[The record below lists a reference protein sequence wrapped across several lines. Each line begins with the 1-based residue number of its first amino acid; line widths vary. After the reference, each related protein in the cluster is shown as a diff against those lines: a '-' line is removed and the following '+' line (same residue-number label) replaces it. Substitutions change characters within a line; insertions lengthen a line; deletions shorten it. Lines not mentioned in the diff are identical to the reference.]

1 MEQKTKTKKSKK
13 VVKTVVKYKYIKLVL
28 LAILAIGLIAAI
40 SYGIWNLYV
49 NIRYSSYK
57 EKMEWYELN
66 KLYDNEQANST
77 QKVYKSEIAKLSLG
91 LVLNVTDSEYAAQHI
106 KAQYNKTLT
115 INSAWLEYAG
125 QYDITGINKNEFEES
140 ASKVDAAIY
149 LVQAIETFL
158 KQDIQVTET
167 LKESLLDKVDEQN
180 IGNINK
186 AISIGILENK
196 SSDITDNS
204 LIKGEFNKMLI
215 TVLEKYSTVYFNS
228 LYNLNTDGVSI
239 VTEKDKLP
247 SNYEEFPYVINNIDK
262 EIYEITTDEM
272 TSTISTTPRDVY
284 KVYKDEYSNT
294 NEDITEYF
302 DIILNVD
309 YKTIEK
315 EKFIDD
321 LNEYFVYNLEIKVNG
336 EYLYRDT
343 IEDYVDYVIANKII
357 LQGKATP
364 MLPIIYSNGLIHYL
378 RTKIELT
385 VVSSNTKENLLLWD
399 KNTTYNGDKIEVY
412 VDVPV
417 SPTYYSKAFRILN
430 AYSLM
435 NYIVKTDGNVEVK

>member
-1 MEQKTKTKKSKK
+1 MKQKTKAKKSKK
-13 VVKTVVKYKYIKLVL
+13 LVKTVVRYKYIKLVL
-28 LAILAIGLIAAI
+28 LAILAIGLISAI
-40 SYGIWNLYV
+40 SYGVWSLYV
-49 NIRYSSYK
+49 NVRYSSYK

-66 KLYDNEQANST
+66 KLYNNEKATST

-91 LVLNVTDSEYAAQHI
+91 LILNVNDSEYAAQHL

-125 QYDITGINKNEFEES
+125 YYDITGINIDEFEER

-158 KQDIQVTET
+158 SKDIQVTET
-167 LKESLLDKVDEQN
+167 LKESLLDNVDEQD
-180 IGNINK
+180 IENINK
-186 AISIGILENK
+186 AISIGLLGNK
-196 SSDITDNS
+196 SSDITDTS

-215 TVLEKYSTVYFNS
+215 TVLEKYNTVYYKS
-228 LYNLNTDGVSI
+228 LYNLNTEEVGI
-239 VTEKDKLP
+239 VTEQDKLP
-247 SNYEEFPYVINNIDK
+247 NNYEMYPYVLDSIDK

-272 TSTISTTPRDVY
+272 MSTISVMPKEVY
-284 KVYKDEYSNT
+284 KVYKDGYSNT
-294 NEDITEYF
+294 DKDITEYF

-309 YKTIEK
+309 YKTIDK
-315 EKFIDD
+315 EKFIDT
-321 LNEYFVYNLEIKVNG
+321 LNEYFVYNLEIQVNG
-336 EYLYRDT
+336 KYLYRDKV
-343 IEDYVDYVIANKII
+343 EDYVDYVIANKIV

-399 KNTTYNGDKIEVY
+399 KNTTYNGNKIEVY

-417 SPTYYSKAFRILN
+417 SPTYYSRAFRILN
-430 AYSLM
+430 SYSLM